1 MKEEKIPRA
10 AKGRRFRLDCHT
22 LPATTLR
29 RVAAPASSGQTGLDA
44 SRKAQFSAKHM
55 NKEVSDLRQHNSR
68 RNLSPARERGKHG
81 LEK

>member
-29 RVAAPASSGQTGLDA
+29 KVAAPASSGQTGLDA
-44 SRKAQFSAKHM
+44 SRKAQFSAEHM
-55 NKEVSDLRQHNSR
+55 NGGIRPTPTQLPQKP
-68 RNLSPARERGKHG
+68 LSSP
-81 LEK
+81 